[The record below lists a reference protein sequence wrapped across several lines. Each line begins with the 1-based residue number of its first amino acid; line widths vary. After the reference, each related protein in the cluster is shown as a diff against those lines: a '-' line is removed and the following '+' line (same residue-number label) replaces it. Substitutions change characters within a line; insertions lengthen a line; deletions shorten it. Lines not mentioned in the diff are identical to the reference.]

1 MDKYLDEL
9 KRACR
14 DEMSHTDSERIKEG
28 ESVWLAGRPAAAESG
43 FVSIAQDA
51 NIRTIIR
58 EQDIQE
64 VRKEG
69 EVFLV
74 RISTEANVLVRYEQ
88 VTKAKPAECGC
99 AAPDG
104 ETEGEPGSIARQIG
118 GSTGPFGVPLGPC
131 RLFIYCT
138 YWDGVRICWWWIT
151 CPGRVGRI

>member
-14 DEMSHTDSERIKEG
+14 EEMSHTDSERIKEG
-28 ESVWLAGRPAAAESG
+28 ESVWLAGTPAAAENG
-43 FVSIAQDA
+43 FISIAQDA

-58 EQDIQE
+58 EQDILE

-69 EVFLV
+69 DFYLV

-99 AAPDG
+99 EAPDG
-104 ETEGEPGSIARQIG
+104 ETKGEPGSIARQFD

-131 RLFIYCT
+131 RLFIYCI
-138 YWDGVRICWWWIT
+138 YWGAVRVCWWWIT

>member
-14 DEMSHTDSERIKEG
+14 EEMSHTDSERIKEG
-28 ESVWLAGRPAAAESG
+28 ESVWLAGTPASAENG
-43 FVSIAQDA
+43 FISIAQDA

-58 EQDIQE
+58 EQDILE

-69 EVFLV
+69 DFYLV

-104 ETEGEPGSIARQIG
+104 ETEGELGSIARQIG
-118 GSTGPFGVPLGPC
+118 GSTGPFGVPLGLC

-138 YWDGVRICWWWIT
+138 YWGGVRICWWWIT